1 MGTLRD
7 VLPEAAKKLYPEP
20 VFFSIARRR
29 VSAPLRR
36 ARRASGR
43 DYCGKLDEQGLAP
56 LRPGWGLALL
66 SFGPV

>member
-29 VSAPLRR
+29 VSASTESAEGFWRTIG
-36 ARRASGR
+36 ASR
-43 DYCGKLDEQGLAP
+43 VGKA
-56 LRPGWGLALL
+56 
-66 SFGPV
+66 